1 MGENCAAKKYLQTA
15 DIYKFC
21 LKTYKFCL
29 NVIFLFQKGNIQ
41 FWGIF
46 RVETL
51 FQKLWPLL
59 YKRAELGFRL
69 TNVLFSNAQYLDP
82 YCTNNCTCNAY
93 KCLRIKST
101 TLLFLELFF
110 GEGLKTEHLKLNL
123 LNFRRFRFGT
133 IAMPDHYNNVVIKRV
148 ESIFLGM

>member
-1 MGENCAAKKYLQTA
+1 MQLNKKREAKSYIVGANYAAKKNLQTA

-21 LKTYKFCL
+21 L
-29 NVIFLFQKGNIQ
+29 NVIFFFQKGNIQ

-46 RVETL
+46 WVETL

-82 YCTNNCTCNAY
+82 HCTNNCTCNAY
-93 KCLRIKST
+93 KCLRIKTT
-101 TLLFLELFF
+101 TLLFLELFQWR
-110 GEGLKTEHLKLNL
+110 LKDRTPQAE
-123 LNFRRFRFGT
+123 RFKVQMVQIWNHSYAR
-133 IAMPDHYNNVVIKRV
+133 P
-148 ESIFLGM
+148 L